1 MITVEKRTL
10 PDATFF
16 FEWYGTPLADDIRG
30 YGGQW
35 NWINGGDGDDRLEG
49 GRFPTPEGNILNGD
63 GGNDTL
69 LGGDA
74 QDFLIGGDGDD
85 LMRGGRGDDYYEV
98 SSVGDVV
105 VERERWASGD
115 LGGDKVFSFIDFNLA
130 TDGVGVENLSLGSGA
145 VYGTGNRLDNEI
157 RGSFDNNILDGG
169 RGVDTLYGGGGND
182 TFHLRTPGDVAV
194 DNSRFGSYNYFDHD
208 IVIAH
213 GSFRMDKG
221 MEEIRIQ
228 DMIGKTGNPVQNLTA
243 VGNEWHNVMTGNA
256 YNNNLNGLGGA
267 DTMTGG
273 TGDDT
278 FVFATDFNPNH
289 IDTITD
295 FGVGD
300 DRLLFKRSLTEL
312 PSGALDAE
320 AFHLGDT
327 AQTADHRFLFDG
339 TTLRYDADGD
349 GAGAAVD
356 VAVFKGAPIL
366 TAGSIF
372 IT

>member
-1 MITVEKRTL
+1 
-10 PDATFF
+10 
-16 FEWYGTPLADDIRG
+16 
-30 YGGQW
+30 
-35 NWINGGDGDDRLEG
+35 
-49 GRFPTPEGNILNGD
+49 
-63 GGNDTL
+63 
-69 LGGDA
+69 
-74 QDFLIGGDGDD
+74 
-85 LMRGGRGDDYYEV
+85 
-98 SSVGDVV
+98 
-105 VERERWASGD
+105 
-115 LGGDKVFSFIDFNLA
+115 
-130 TDGVGVENLSLGSGA
+130 

-278 FVFATDFNPNH
+278 FVFATDFHPNH